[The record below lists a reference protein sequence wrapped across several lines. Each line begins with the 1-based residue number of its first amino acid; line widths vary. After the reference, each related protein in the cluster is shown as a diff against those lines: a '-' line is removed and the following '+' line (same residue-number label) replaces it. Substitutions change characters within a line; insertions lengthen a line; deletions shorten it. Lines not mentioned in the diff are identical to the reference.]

1 MKKPDIKNTFN
12 KAINKAKSTINKVYR
27 IKIPPKAMKA
37 IIACEVIILLLA
49 LGVMIRYARTAPA
62 GPNQYFDPSSAD
74 VITSADGILAV
85 NGVTAIVPTEGDVS
99 FSVAYGWAETDK
111 DYPSVPRAAVATYY
125 SVPEGDDS
133 GAEEEHTAKDV
144 KYEISLYKE
153 ESYGKDEITDGKT
166 AENWFSDWGES
177 EDKGVVKSRHTAGGL
192 DGFLVSSLDSSGF
205 DGEYRSFIFYFA
217 VQEPA
222 GISVYAVEGINY
234 DSQNKEDLSGI
245 MDQVLESIS
254 VNSTKS

>member
-1 MKKPDIKNTFN
+1 MKKPDIKGIINRIIDRA
-12 KAINKAKSTINKVYR
+12 KSAVNKAKR
-27 IKIPPKAMKA
+27 IKIPPKVMKA
-37 IIACEVIILLLA
+37 IIAGEVVIFLLA
-49 LGVMIRYARTAPA
+49 LGVIIRYARTAPA

-74 VITSADGILAV
+74 VVSSADGILAV

-125 SVPEGDDS
+125 CEPEGEDS
-133 GAEEEHTAKDV
+133 GGEEEHAARDV

-153 ESYGKDEITDGKT
+153 EFYGKDEITDGKT

-177 EDKGVVKSRHTAGGL
+177 EDKGIVKSRHTAGGL

-205 DGEYRSFIFYFA
+205 NGEYRSFIFYFA
-217 VQEPA
+217 VQEPS
-222 GISVYAVEGINY
+222 GVSVYAVEGINY
-234 DSQNKEDLSGI
+234 DPQNKEDLSGI